1 MLFIDGVSRQ
11 ADRLS
16 VCGKETIMRYFDLH
30 CDTLVAC
37 LQDKKS
43 LLKNDL
49 HVSVEKG
56 DKYAPYIQCAA
67 IFLPDSVRGAA
78 AEKWFDDHADLFE
91 KEAQSGAFTVIRTG
105 ADIEEMENKQGTGM
119 ILTVEGSAVLN
130 GKLEN
135 VAHLRNRGV
144 RMMTLT
150 WNGSNE
156 VGSGIMSKDSFGL
169 TPFGVLAVKEM
180 ERLGIAVDIS
190 HASEKLFFDVAEHST
205 RPFVA
210 SHSNAKA
217 LCKHPRN
224 LSDEQIKIMCQRDC
238 LVGLNYFKAFLND
251 EPDKADVEDLYRHAE
266 HFLSLGGANIL
277 AMGSDFDGASMPTG
291 ITGLESMED
300 VANVFLRHNLPE
312 ALVNKIFFENAAE
325 FFKCFDK

>member
-135 VAHLRNRGV
+135 VAHLRDRGV

-169 TPFGVLAVKEM
+169 TPFGALAVKEM

-224 LSDEQIKIMCQRDC
+224 LSDEQIKIMCQRHC

-325 FFKCFDK
+325 FFKRFDK

>member
-325 FFKCFDK
+325 FFKRFDK

>member
-1 MLFIDGVSRQ
+1 
-11 ADRLS
+11 
-16 VCGKETIMRYFDLH
+16 MRYFDLH
-30 CDTLVAC
+30 CDTLTAC
-37 LQDKKS
+37 LHTKKS
-43 LLKNDL
+43 LIQNDL

-56 DKYAPYIQCAA
+56 DRYAPYIQCAA
-67 IFLPDSVRGAA
+67 IFLPDSIRGAA
-78 AEKWFDDHADLFE
+78 AEKWFDDHADLFD
-91 KEAQSGAFTVIRTG
+91 KEAATGAFTVIRTG
-105 ADIEEMENKQGTGM
+105 DDIEAMENKQGTGM
-119 ILTVEGSAVLN
+119 MLTVEGSAVLA

-135 VAHLRNRGV
+135 VAHLRERGV

-156 VGSGIMSKDSFGL
+156 VGSGIMSGDSFGL

-190 HASEKLFFDVAEHST
+190 HASEKLFFDVVENTT

-224 LSDEQIKIMCQRDC
+224 LSDEQIKIMCGRDC
-238 LVGLNYFKAFLND
+238 LVGLNYYNAFLND
-251 EPDKADVEDLYRHAE
+251 DPEKADLEDLFRHAE
-266 HFLSLGGANIL
+266 YILSMGGANIL
-277 AMGSDFDGASMPTG
+277 AMGSDFDGSTMPHG
-291 ITGLESMED
+291 ITGLESIED
-300 VANVFLRHNLPE
+300 IANVFLRHNLPE

-325 FFKCFDK
+325 FFKRFDK

>member
-1 MLFIDGVSRQ
+1 
-11 ADRLS
+11 
-16 VCGKETIMRYFDLH
+16 
-30 CDTLVAC
+30 
-37 LQDKKS
+37 
-43 LLKNDL
+43 
-49 HVSVEKG
+49 
-56 DKYAPYIQCAA
+56 
-67 IFLPDSVRGAA
+67 AA

-135 VAHLRNRGV
+135 VAHLRDRGV

-277 AMGSDFDGASMPTG
+277 AMGSDFDGASMPNG

-325 FFKCFDK
+325 FFKRFDK